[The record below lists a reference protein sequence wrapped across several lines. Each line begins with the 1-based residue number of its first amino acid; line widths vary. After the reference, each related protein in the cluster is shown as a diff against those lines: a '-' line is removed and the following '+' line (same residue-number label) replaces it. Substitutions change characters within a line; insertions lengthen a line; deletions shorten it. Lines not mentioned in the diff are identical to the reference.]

1 MGGVLTFLGECDSL
15 QAKITTPR
23 HIKITHNITPFTIP
37 FSTIIA
43 IDNQLDKKQRY
54 IYLTILKRFLNTFC
68 IK

>member
-23 HIKITHNITPFTIP
+23 HIKITHNISAFTIL